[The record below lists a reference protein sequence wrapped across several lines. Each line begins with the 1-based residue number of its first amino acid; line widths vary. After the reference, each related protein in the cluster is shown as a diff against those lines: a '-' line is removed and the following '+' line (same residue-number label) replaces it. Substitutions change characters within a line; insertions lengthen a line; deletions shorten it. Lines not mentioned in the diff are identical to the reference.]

1 MPRSG
6 HARVA
11 RVARVTMSVA
21 IGLASMATLALVAA
35 PQAAAETFTTQTL
48 HFAVRVGPTQSQ
60 SCDIVGLLFTPAS
73 ASPASRVPA
82 ILTTNGFGGS
92 ASDQTPFAQKEAAL
106 GYVVLSYSGL
116 GFGGSGCKITL
127 DDPDYDGVAA
137 SQLISYL
144 GGAPGI
150 AYTDATHTTAAPT
163 LDVVAH
169 DAVDHAG
176 VADTYD
182 PRVGMWGGSY
192 GGQIQFAAASV
203 DARLDAINPQI
214 TWNDLS

>member
-1 MPRSG
+1 MRRR
-6 HARVA
+6 ARRA
-11 RVARVTMSVA
+11 LIAS
-21 IGLASMATLALVAA
+21 LATSALAVPALVATVGGTPA
-35 PQAAAETFTTQTL
+35 GAAGTFTEQTL
-48 HFAVRVGPTQSQ
+48 HFKVFVGPTRSQ
-60 SCDIVGLLFTPAS
+60 ECDIVGILVTPTS
-73 ASPASRVPA
+73 ATPTNRVPA

-92 ASDQTPFAQKEAAL
+92 DQDQVPFAEQEAGL

-116 GFGGSGCKITL
+116 GFGGSDCKITL

-137 SQLISYL
+137 SQLVSYL

-150 AYTDATHTTAAPT
+150 AYTDDTHTTAAPT
-163 LDVVAH
+163 LNVVVH

-176 VADTYD
+176 QADTYD

-203 DARLDAINPQI
+203 DPRIDAINPQI
-214 TWNDLS
+214 TWSDLSYSL